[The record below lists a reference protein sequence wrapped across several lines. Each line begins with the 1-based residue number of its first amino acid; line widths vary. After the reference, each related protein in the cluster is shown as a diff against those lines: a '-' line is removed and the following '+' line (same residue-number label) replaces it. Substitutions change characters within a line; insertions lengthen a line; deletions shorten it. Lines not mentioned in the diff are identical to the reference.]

1 MAVYKESKN
10 NTWRVI
16 YRYTDWTGER
26 KQSQK
31 RGFQTKREAQAWE
44 REQLNKLGADLDMTF
59 QNFVERYKEDRR
71 NRIKDSTRESKD
83 HIIQTAAILRQA
95 KNEQHH
101 SAADYPLAE

>member
-10 NTWRVI
+10 NTWRVV

-59 QNFVERYKEDRR
+59 QNFVERYKADRR
-71 NRIKDSTRESKD
+71 NRIKDSTWESKTTLSEPNCCP
-83 HIIQTAAILRQA
+83 IS
-95 KNEQHH
+95 EG
-101 SAADYPLAE
+101 